1 MNYLYFIIE
10 GIFPYLALTIFIAG
24 TIYQLWRWFQIPVP
38 LRISLAPAKT
48 TWQGVAIKVTSE
60 VVLFLSLFRT
70 DRTFWIVAWIM
81 HICGLAILIGSHT
94 FGVIAEFVNYH
105 YLYTIPL
112 ARTIPAI
119 AALFSFPLIASLLY
133 LLLKRIIIKE
143 IKRISFPVDY
153 FALGLILFHVIDGVY
168 MTYFTKFDLQEGVK
182 WGVGLITFRPY
193 IIQDSWIFAV
203 HCLTG
208 FSLFL
213 YFPFS
218 KLFHPLG
225 QIANRMTMT
234 QKEELLIKGGSVV
247 K

>member
-1 MNYLYFIIE
+1 MNYLYFFIE
-10 GIFPYLALTIFIAG
+10 GIFPYMALLVFFAG
-24 TIYQLWRWFQIPVP
+24 TIYQLWRWFKIPVP
-38 LRISLAPAKT
+38 LRINLAPAKT
-48 TWQGVAIKVTSE
+48 TWKAVTLKITAE
-60 VVLFLSLFRT
+60 VVVFLSLFRT

-81 HICGLAILIGSHT
+81 HVCGLAILIGSHT
-94 FGVIAEFVNYH
+94 FGVIAEYGDYNSF
-105 YLYTIPL
+105 YTIPL
-112 ARTIPAI
+112 ARTIPTI

-133 LLLKRIIIKE
+133 LLIKRLINKE
-143 IKRISFPVDY
+143 ILRITLFADY
-153 FALGLILFHVIDGVY
+153 FALGLILAHVIDGVY

-182 WGVGLITFRPY
+182 WGIGLMTFRPY

-234 QKEELLIKGGSVV
+234 KKEEPLIEGGSAV